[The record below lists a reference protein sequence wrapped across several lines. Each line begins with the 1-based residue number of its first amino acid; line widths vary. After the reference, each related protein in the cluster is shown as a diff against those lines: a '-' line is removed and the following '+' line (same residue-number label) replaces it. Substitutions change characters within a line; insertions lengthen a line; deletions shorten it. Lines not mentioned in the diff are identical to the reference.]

1 MGVRLLNKYLTLT
14 IKNRESMNRVNLRV
28 LSNKTVVI
36 DASIYMYKFKEGNLY
51 KNMYD
56 FIQLFKKYEIDPI
69 FIFDGIPPPE
79 KNSILLKRKQQKEQA
94 RIQFDNLK
102 KSLVYGNDTDKIIL
116 EMENLKKK
124 FIYIKNS
131 EIVVIKQIMTKCN
144 IKYRTALGEAD
155 VLCSQM
161 VNTNKAYACMSED
174 TDLFMYGCKRIIKYL
189 ERDTIMLYNLT
200 NILDELK
207 LSITEFR
214 KICVLSG
221 TEHNLN
227 YLNIF
232 KAMKLYNSFIKKKL
246 KMNFCD
252 WLEFNNFN
260 INKQQIKK
268 ICNMFSL

>member
-51 KNMYD
+51 KNMFD

-116 EMENLKKK
+116 EMENLKKNL
-124 FIYIKNS
+124 FI
-131 EIVVIKQIMTKCN
+131 
-144 IKYRTALGEAD
+144 
-155 VLCSQM
+155 
-161 VNTNKAYACMSED
+161 
-174 TDLFMYGCKRIIKYL
+174 
-189 ERDTIMLYNLT
+189 
-200 NILDELK
+200 LK
-207 LSITEFR
+207 IQ
-214 KICVLSG
+214 K
-221 TEHNLN
+221 
-227 YLNIF
+227 
-232 KAMKLYNSFIKKKL
+232 
-246 KMNFCD
+246 
-252 WLEFNNFN
+252 
-260 INKQQIKK
+260 
-268 ICNMFSL
+268 